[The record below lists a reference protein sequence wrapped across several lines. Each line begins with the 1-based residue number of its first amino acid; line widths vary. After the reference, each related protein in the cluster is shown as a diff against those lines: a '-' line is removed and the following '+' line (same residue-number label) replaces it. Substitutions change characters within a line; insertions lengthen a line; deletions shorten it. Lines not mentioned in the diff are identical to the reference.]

1 MQERYEV
8 ARVKTDSLDR
18 REINS
23 MKGSKNYRLL
33 QNVERFLALTI
44 SRRVMVDKRLRQ
56 EPQCHTLAAMD

>member
-1 MQERYEV
+1 MHERYAV

-44 SRRVMVDKRLRQ
+44 SQRVMVDKRLRQ